1 MQLKS
6 IVVALCLGAS
16 GAFVAPVRRAAPAVV
31 TALPGL
37 LPLRGLPLAETPAV
51 VVRGNPFEDAIAGIQ
66 DAFNNILSSDATASA
81 AVEAAAPEVAEATE
95 SEAEEVEA
103 DAEE

>member
-16 GAFVAPVRRAAPAVV
+16 GAFVAPVRRAA
-31 TALPGL
+31 
-37 LPLRGLPLAETPAV
+37 PAV

-81 AVEAAAPEVAEATE
+81 AVEAAAPEAAEATE